1 MNKDS
6 NVGNPASAPAAPA
19 DPAPSAPAER
29 ADSFLTKLMK
39 AAENLVHL
47 QVVTVVGDVELSGDV
62 DHPQI
67 TFPDNISG
75 PDNVIVT
82 NINLVDSDITTVIP
96 PKYEND
102 IDGPIMKYH
111 ADQVTQANQSM
122 DKKLQ
127 LIQSL
132 ITDIV
137 PKFKS
142 TSTNP

>member
-1 MNKDS
+1 M
-6 NVGNPASAPAAPA
+6 
-19 DPAPSAPAER
+19 R
-29 ADSFLTKLMK
+29 

-67 TFPDNISG
+67 KFPANFSG
-75 PDNVIVT
+75 SDSVIVT

-96 PKYEND
+96 PKYENE

-111 ADQVTQANQSM
+111 ADQVAQANQSM

-137 PKFKS
+137 PKLKS
-142 TSTNP
+142 TPSST

>member
-1 MNKDS
+1 MDQDS
-6 NVGNPASAPAAPA
+6 NSPDTTSTPAA
-19 DPAPSAPAER
+19 SAER
-29 ADSFLTKLMK
+29 AQSFLATLMR

-47 QVVTVVGDVELSGDV
+47 QIVTVVGDVELSGTV

-67 TFPDNISG
+67 NFADNTSG
-75 PDNVIVT
+75 PENVIVT

-96 PKYEND
+96 AKYENE

-142 TSTNP
+142 SQSNA

>member
-1 MNKDS
+1 MDQDGTHTDTTS
-6 NVGNPASAPAAPA
+6 TPATS
-19 DPAPSAPAER
+19 AER
-29 ADSFLTKLMK
+29 AQSFLATLMK

-47 QVVTVVGDVELSGDV
+47 QIVTVVGDVELSGTV
-62 DHPQI
+62 DHPHI
-67 TFPDNISG
+67 RFPDNASQ

-96 PKYEND
+96 AKYEND

-111 ADQVTQANQSM
+111 ADQVAQANQSM

-142 TSTNP
+142 SQSNP

>member
-1 MNKDS
+1 MDKDS
-6 NVGNPASAPAAPA
+6 TGASTTSAPAT
-19 DPAPSAPAER
+19 SAER
-29 ADSFLTKLMK
+29 ADSFLGKLMR

-67 TFPDNISG
+67 KFPANFSG

-96 PKYEND
+96 PKYENE

-137 PKFKS
+137 PKIKS
-142 TSTNP
+142 TPSNP

>member
-1 MNKDS
+1 MAQDN
-6 NVGNPASAPAAPA
+6 NVTDAALTPAARA
-19 DPAPSAPAER
+19 QRAE
-29 ADSFLTKLMK
+29 SFLTNLMK
-39 AAENLVHL
+39 AAENLVNL
-47 QVVTVVGDVELSGDV
+47 QIATIVGGVELSGEIN
-62 DHPQI
+62 HPQI
-67 TFPDNISG
+67 SFPGNTDRTES
-75 PDNVIVT
+75 VIVT
-82 NINLVDSDITTVIP
+82 NVNLVDSDITTVIP

-111 ADQVTQANQSM
+111 ADQVAQANQSM

-137 PKFKS
+137 PKFRS

>member
-1 MNKDS
+1 MDQDS
-6 NVGNPASAPAAPA
+6 TSIETTSTPVAS
-19 DPAPSAPAER
+19 AER
-29 ADSFLTKLMK
+29 AQSFLATLMK

-47 QVVTVVGDVELSGDV
+47 QIVTVVGDVELSGNV
-62 DHPQI
+62 EHPQI
-67 TFPDNISG
+67 KFPDNTSG

-96 PKYEND
+96 AKYEND

-142 TSTNP
+142 SQSNT

>member
-1 MNKDS
+1 MDQDS
-6 NVGNPASAPAAPA
+6 ASTGTTTTPVVSP
-19 DPAPSAPAER
+19 DR
-29 ADSFLTKLMK
+29 AQSFLATLMT

-47 QVVTVVGDVELSGDV
+47 QIVTMVGNVQLSGNV

-67 TFPDNISG
+67 TFPDNTSG

-96 PKYEND
+96 AKYEND

-111 ADQVTQANQSM
+111 ADQVAQANESM

-137 PKFKS
+137 PQFKS
-142 TSTNP
+142 SQSNP

>member
-1 MNKDS
+1 MDQDAAHADTTS
-6 NVGNPASAPAAPA
+6 TPATS
-19 DPAPSAPAER
+19 AER
-29 ADSFLTKLMK
+29 AQSFLATLMK

-47 QVVTVVGDVELSGDV
+47 QIVTVVGNVELSGTV
-62 DHPQI
+62 DHPHIQ
-67 TFPDNISG
+67 FPDNASQ

-96 PKYEND
+96 AKYEND

-137 PKFKS
+137 PKFHS
-142 TSTNP
+142 SQSNP

>member
-1 MNKDS
+1 MDKDS
-6 NVGNPASAPAAPA
+6 TVVSPTSAPV
-19 DPAPSAPAER
+19 APAER
-29 ADSFLTKLMK
+29 ADSFLGKLMR

-67 TFPDNISG
+67 KFPANFSG
-75 PDNVIVT
+75 SDSVIVT

-96 PKYEND
+96 PKYENE

-111 ADQVTQANQSM
+111 ADQVAQANQSM

-137 PKFKS
+137 PKLKS
-142 TSTNP
+142 TPSST

>member
-1 MNKDS
+1 M
-6 NVGNPASAPAAPA
+6 
-19 DPAPSAPAER
+19 R
-29 ADSFLTKLMK
+29 

-47 QVVTVVGDVELSGDV
+47 QIVTVVGDVELSGTV

-67 TFPDNISG
+67 NFADNTSG
-75 PDNVIVT
+75 PENVIVT

-96 PKYEND
+96 AKYENE

-142 TSTNP
+142 SQSNA